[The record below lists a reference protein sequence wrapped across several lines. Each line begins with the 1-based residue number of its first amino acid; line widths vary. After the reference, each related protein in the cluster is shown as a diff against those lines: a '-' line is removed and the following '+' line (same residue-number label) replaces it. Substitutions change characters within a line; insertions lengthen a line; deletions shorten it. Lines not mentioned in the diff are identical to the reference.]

1 MTTPGLCRQNYP
13 GPWPHEPWLCLD
25 WVYVLNRYTGSV
37 GFKVFHIVVIEWK
50 ASGIGAMSEIMH
62 LWPKS
67 YKFREKTPMK
77 LSAYMSIICSIKTPK
92 FWILFIDHDNVC
104 FAFIFGHILYMY
116 NFCRSLR
123 VIYYVWQLIMSTYCH
138 LILTASLPNQLLDFN
153 IVKQIKLMFTWL

>member
-1 MTTPGLCRQNYP
+1 MWDLKYFT
-13 GPWPHEPWLCLD
+13 
-25 WVYVLNRYTGSV
+25 LN
-37 GFKVFHIVVIEWK
+37 FVVIIEWK
-50 ASGIGAMSEIMH
+50 TSGIGAMSEIMH

-77 LSAYMSIICSIKTPK
+77 LSAYMSIICSIKTPI

-138 LILTASLPNQLLDFN
+138 LIFTASLPNQLLDFN